1 MGVVCRSLSRL
12 SPVRPSHLMS
22 SQQTPLRTSKPR
34 SRIRKEFP
42 QISKDSSSPES
53 SSRMEEPSPTTTS
66 KRSQPSISSLDLEVV
81 CRSSSRLSPVRPS
94 PLMSSQQ
101 TQLRTSKQRSKIR
114 KEFPQISKDSSS
126 PESNLKMEELS
137 PTTTSK
143 KNQPFILSSDSE
155 VVCKFSS
162 RLSLVRPSPLMSS
175 QQIPLRMLKQRSK
188 TRKVSLQI
196 SKDSSSL
203 ESNLKMEEL
212 SQTITSKR
220 NPHFIPFL
228 DSEVV
233 CKSSSRLSLVRPL
246 PLTLSQQTPSRML
259 KPRSKIRKESLQIS
273 KDSSSLE
280 SNSRMVEHFLT
291 TTSRR
296 SPLSIWSSDLEEA
309 NDYEAFSFV

>member
-1 MGVVCRSLSRL
+1 MGPSPSMSSQQTLSRMSRLRSRTKKVSLQISKDSSSPESNWKMAELFLITTSKRSPLSISSSDLEVVCRSLSRL
-12 SPVRPSHLMS
+12 SPVRPSPLMS

-34 SRIRKEFP
+34 SRIRKEFL

-53 SSRMEEPSPTTTS
+53 
-66 KRSQPSISSLDLEVV
+66 K
-81 CRSSSRLSPVRPS
+81 
-94 PLMSSQQ
+94 
-101 TQLRTSKQRSKIR
+101 
-114 KEFPQISKDSSS
+114 
-126 PESNLKMEELS
+126 LKMEELS

-143 KNQPFILSSDSE
+143 KNHPFILSSDSE

-162 RLSLVRPSPLMSS
+162 RLLPVRPSPLMSS
-175 QQIPLRMLKQRSK
+175 QQIPSRMLKQRSK
-188 TRKVSLQI
+188 TRKVPLQI
-196 SKDSSSL
+196 SKDLSSL

-212 SQTITSKR
+212 SPTITSKR
-220 NPHFIPFL
+220 NPHFISFL

-291 TTSRR
+291 ITSRR

-309 NDYEAFSFV
+309 SDYEAFSFV

>member
-1 MGVVCRSLSRL
+1 MGKVSLQIGKDL
-12 SPVRPSHLMS
+12 SSL
-22 SQQTPLRTSKPR
+22 
-34 SRIRKEFP
+34 
-42 QISKDSSSPES
+42 ES
-53 SSRMEEPSPTTTS
+53 NLKMEELFPITTS
-66 KRSQPSISSLDLEVV
+66 KKNLPSIWSSDLEVV
-81 CRSSSRLSPVRPS
+81 CRSSSRHSPVRPS

-101 TQLRTSKQRSKIR
+101 TPSRTSKPRSKIR
-114 KEFPQISKDSSS
+114 KEFLQISKDSSS

-143 KNQPFILSSDSE
+143 KNQPFILSTDSE

-162 RLSLVRPSPLMSS
+162 RLSPVRPSPLMSS
-175 QQIPLRMLKQRSK
+175 QQIPSRMLKQRSK
-188 TRKVSLQI
+188 IRKVSLQI
-196 SKDSSSL
+196 SKDLSSL

-212 SQTITSKR
+212 SPTITSKR
-220 NPHFIPFL
+220 NPHFISFL

-273 KDSSSLE
+273 KDSFSLE